1 MALTVETGAIV
12 AGANSYASRAA
23 AATYHADRGN
33 VAWATLAAAGPALEA
48 AQDAL
53 LLRAAELLDRSF
65 AWRGSIASETQAM
78 RWPREGATDRD
89 GREIAAD
96 AIPTAIVAAQC
107 ELALLLAAGAGV
119 GGAAGS
125 IAAGPMKRVKAGSVE
140 VEWQGK
146 AGAVPAAA
154 SNVLP
159 NGAGEY
165 LDRILF
171 GLFNAPGGVMVKLGK
186 S

>member
-1 MALTVETGAIV
+1 MPLIAETGAIV
-12 AGANSYASRAA
+12 ANANTYATRAV
-23 AATYHADRGN
+23 AATYHTDRGN
-33 VAWATLAAAGPALEA
+33 GGWATLAAAGAPLEA

-53 LLRAAELLDRSF
+53 LLRAAEMLDRSF
-65 AWRGSIASETQAM
+65 AWRGSIVSGAQAM
-78 RWPREGATDRD
+78 RWPREGVTDRD
-89 GREIAAD
+89 GREIASD

-107 ELALLLAAGAGV
+107 ELALLLSAGAGV

-140 VEWQGK
+140 VEWTGR

-171 GLFNAPGGVMVKLGK
+171 GLFAAPGGVMVKLGK